1 MKGRVLLDN
10 LVHVASNHAARPVKT
25 DVRKT
30 LESVQ
35 AVLRVGMEI
44 FVPRSVAQDVSRAV
58 INSMETVCVN
68 QAGKEIDVPVC

>member
-30 LESVQ
+30 LGFVQ

-44 FVPRSVAQDVSRAV
+44 FVPRCVVQDVSRAV
-58 INSMETVCVN
+58 INSMETVRVN
-68 QAGKEIDVPVC
+68 QAGKEIDVQVC